1 MFEATLEPLKKDF
14 FDDQTGK
21 RSRNWISYD
30 QYIYEKVSKR
40 YFSKDM
46 EILKENIS
54 QDSK

>member
-1 MFEATLEPLKKDF
+1 MTQQVKDLEIGL
-14 FDDQTGK
+14 
-21 RSRNWISYD
+21 NYD
-30 QYIYEKVSKR
+30 KYIYENVSKR